1 MMNTPREDFE
11 KWTTKVDR
19 RLENNCKYLKFLPR
33 KSRCSEVFWNIL
45 CSVAEESTETPDWS
59 DDTYYIMVSCEDM
72 ARALKILGMCIDEG
86 EE

>member
-1 MMNTPREDFE
+1 MTTPREDFE
-11 KWTTKVDR
+11 KWATKVDK
-19 RLENNCKYLKFLPR
+19 RLENNCTYLKFLPR

-59 DDTYYIMVSCEDM
+59 DDTHYIMVSFEDM
-72 ARALKILGMCIDEG
+72 TRALKILEMCLDEG